1 MGGTVSVC
9 GDIKTKGNECFKAGR
24 YAEAVQIYSQALDA
38 DPKVLAAPRGGSVP
52 VRCALLA
59 YRPCHSG
66 ALSPLTD
73 VTASAEQDHTVHSNR
88 SAARLKINQA
98 GFAVTDA
105 LSCITLAPTWPKGYF
120 RLGQALAMGG
130 KHAAAADSFRKALAL
145 SPDDA
150 SVQAELDKAEK
161 AITAAGGRSYV
172 YTWGAVEA
180 SGRGDGGRAGVVNS
194 TPKPLDGA
202 VGRQIRDLACGLS
215 HTVLP
220 CPRPKAVG
228 PRPDCAAR
236 ITREA
241 CRCWS
246 PRRARRSRGA
256 RTSSGSA
263 ARPVAAARPSLAQC
277 SSAPYSA
284 CAAAPSRAAA
294 GTRCAPS
301 PVLRWTRGVEAT
313 VGGTV
318 GTTVGR
324 RGGGGRGTITRRRR
338 ARCTAG
344 RERPPRADRARSAAR
359 RRGGQVVLSEG
370 GRAFSWGMGASGQ
383 VLSAF
388 ITYHF
393 ARPK

>member
-24 YAEAVQIYSQALDA
+24 YPDAVQIYSQALDA
-38 DPKVLAAPRGGSVP
+38 DPKVLAAPCGGSVP

-59 YRPCHSG
+59 YRPCHSD

-88 SAARLKINQA
+88 SAARLKLNQA

-202 VGRQIRDLACGLS
+202 VGRQVRDLACGLS

-220 CPRPKAVG
+220 CPPPESGGSAPG
-228 PRPDCAAR
+228 L
-236 ITREA
+236 
-241 CRCWS
+241 
-246 PRRARRSRGA
+246 RGA
-256 RTSSGSA
+256 NNPRGVQVLVTEAGEA
-263 ARPVAAARPSLAQC
+263 LAWGENKFGRCGAAGGGGAPVARPVFL
-277 SSAPYSA
+277 
-284 CAAAPSRAAA
+284 
-294 GTRCAPS
+294 
-301 PVLRWTRGVEAT
+301 
-313 VGGTV
+313 
-318 GTTVGR
+318 
-324 RGGGGRGTITRRRR
+324 
-338 ARCTAG
+338 
-344 RERPPRADRARSAAR
+344 
-359 RRGGQVVLSEG
+359 
-370 GRAFSWGMGASGQ
+370 GA
-383 VLSAF
+383 L
-388 ITYHF
+388 
-393 ARPK
+393 